1 MAPPASP
8 AAAPA
13 RARSDG
19 PADPAPAAPAAADW
33 AQADG
38 RWVLRV
44 AGDWRAAAVAVP
56 AAPAALAALPAPAAT
71 APGAVAVQGAAAA
84 AAVDGRGLSHWAPS
98 LAAGLWQS
106 LRPLAQRGLA
116 LDLQQLPGGLR
127 DILLLALPA
136 AAVPTAAAGGHRR
149 RWAQPHWVTQVGL
162 WAATAWADALATLR
176 FIGEVLLSI
185 SRLLRGRADLRW
197 ADLAWQLDRTGPRS
211 VGIVTLVCGLVG
223 VILAYMGADQLRR
236 FGAQTYIADL
246 VSVGMVREIAALM
259 TGVILAGRVGA
270 AFAAQLASM
279 QANDEIDA
287 LRSLG
292 IDPVDHLVLP
302 RLLALLL
309 AAPLLTAM
317 AALAGLLAGWAVA
330 VAIFGVPPAD
340 FLTRSLHALSPTH
353 VLIGLFKG
361 TVYAMLVALA
371 GCRQGLAAG
380 RSAEAVG
387 QATTAAVVQAIVW
400 IVVVASVL
408 TIVFQ
413 RLGW

>member
-1 MAPPASP
+1 MPPDS
-8 AAAPA
+8 AAA
-13 RARSDG
+13 R
-19 PADPAPAAPAAADW
+19 W
-33 AQADG
+33 AQPDG
-38 RWVLRV
+38 HWTLQV
-44 AGDWRAAAVAVP
+44 AGDWRTAASAVP
-56 AAPAALAALPAPAAT
+56 AAPAALAAQ
-71 APGAVAVQGAAAA
+71 VAGSSEPVV
-84 AAVDGRGLSHWAPS
+84 VDGRGISHWAPG

-106 LRPLAQRGLA
+106 LRPLAQRNLA

-136 AAVPTAAAGGHRR
+136 ATPASASTSSSRR
-149 RWAQPHWVTQVGL
+149 RWAQPDWVTQVGL
-162 WAATAWADALATLR
+162 WAAAAWADGRQTLK
-176 FIGEVLLSI
+176 FIGEVLLSLG
-185 SRLLRGRADLRW
+185 RLLRGRADMRW

-211 VGIVTLVCGLVG
+211 VAIVSLVCGLVG

-236 FGAQTYIADL
+236 FGAQIYIADL

-292 IDPVDHLVLP
+292 LDPVDHLVLP

-317 AALAGLLAGWAVA
+317 AALVGLLAGWAVA
-330 VAIFGVPPAD
+330 VAIFGVPAAD

-387 QATTAAVVQAIVW
+387 QATTTAVVQAIVW
-400 IVVVASVL
+400 IVVVASLL

>member
-1 MAPPASP
+1 M
-8 AAAPA
+8 
-13 RARSDG
+13 
-19 PADPAPAAPAAADW
+19 
-33 AQADG
+33 
-38 RWVLRV
+38 
-44 AGDWRAAAVAVP
+44 AGDWRSAGVAVP
-56 AAPAALAALPAPAAT
+56 AAPAALAGTPAASNANT
-71 APGAVAVQGAAAA
+71 EPVV
-84 AAVDGRGLSHWAPS
+84 VDGSGLSHWAPS

-106 LRPLAQRGLA
+106 LRPLAQRNQP

-127 DILLLALPA
+127 DILLLALPTATAPADA
-136 AAVPTAAAGGHRR
+136 ATASVGRR
-149 RWAQPHWVTQVGL
+149 RWAKPHWVTQVGL
-162 WAATAWADALATLR
+162 WASAGWADGRDTLH
-176 FIGEVLLSI
+176 FIGEVLLSLG
-185 SRLLRGRADLRW
+185 RLLRGRANMRW
-197 ADLAWQLDRTGPRS
+197 SDLAWQFDRTGPRS

-246 VSVGMVREIAALM
+246 VSIGMVREIAALM

-270 AFAAQLASM
+270 AFAAQLGSM

-292 IDPVDHLVLP
+292 LDPVDHLVLP

-317 AALAGLLAGWAVA
+317 AALTGLLAGWAVA
-330 VAIFGVPPAD
+330 VVIFGVPAAD
-340 FLTRSLHALSPTH
+340 FLARSLHALTPAH

>member
-1 MAPPASP
+1 MPALPVALEPSTAT
-8 AAAPA
+8 AAAQ
-13 RARSDG
+13 SG
-19 PADPAPAAPAAADW
+19 
-33 AQADG
+33 
-38 RWVLRV
+38 
-44 AGDWRAAAVAVP
+44 
-56 AAPAALAALPAPAAT
+56 T
-71 APGAVAVQGAAAA
+71 AGAVQ
-84 AAVDGRGLSHWAPS
+84 VDGRGLSHWAPG
-98 LAAGLWQS
+98 LAAALWLR
-106 LRPLAQRGLA
+106 LRPLAQRNLA
-116 LDLQQLPGGLR
+116 LDLQQLPAGLR
-127 DILLLALPA
+127 DILLLALSTADTPA
-136 AAVPTAAAGGHRR
+136 AATGDAVRR
-149 RWAQPHWVTQVGL
+149 RWAKPHWVTQVGL
-162 WAATAWADALATLR
+162 WAGTSWADGQATLR
-176 FIGEVLLSI
+176 FIGEVLLSLG
-185 SRLLRGRADLRW
+185 RLLRGRADLRW
-197 ADLAWQLDRTGPRS
+197 VDLAWQLDRTGPRS
-211 VGIVTLVCGLVG
+211 VAIVTLVCGLVG
-223 VILAYMGADQLRR
+223 VILAYMGAAQLQR

-246 VSVGMVREIAALM
+246 VSVGMVREVAALM

-270 AFAAQLASM
+270 AFAAQLGSM

-317 AALAGLLAGWAVA
+317 AALSGLLAGWAVA
-330 VAIFGVPPAD
+330 VAIFGVSATD
-340 FLTRSLHALSPTH
+340 YLTRSLQALTPAH

-413 RLGW
+413 RLRW

>member
-1 MAPPASP
+1 MAPPAALATAP
-8 AAAPA
+8 QAAPPDAPPSA
-13 RARSDG
+13 RWDQPDG
-19 PADPAPAAPAAADW
+19 HW
-33 AQADG
+33 ALQ
-38 RWVLRV
+38 V
-44 AGDWRAAAVAVP
+44 AGDWRGQAVTVP
-56 AAPAALAALPAPAAT
+56 AAPAALAAQTSGPVL
-71 APGAVAVQGAAAA
+71 
-84 AAVDGRGLSHWAPS
+84 VDARGLSHWAPS

-106 LRPLAQRGLA
+106 LRPLAQRNLA
-116 LDLQQLPGGLR
+116 LDLQQLPPGLR
-127 DILLLALPA
+127 DIVLLALPVAALPA
-136 AAVPTAAAGGHRR
+136 AAAGAAGRR
-149 RWAQPHWVTQVGL
+149 RWARPHWVTQVGL
-162 WAATAWADALATLR
+162 WAGAAWADSKATLA
-176 FIGEVLLSI
+176 FVGEVMLSLG
-185 SRLLRGRADLRW
+185 RLLRGRADLRG

-211 VGIVTLVCGLVG
+211 VAIVTLVCGLVG

-317 AALAGLLAGWAVA
+317 AALVGLLAGWVVA
-330 VAIFGVPPAD
+330 VTIFGVPAAD
-340 FLTRSLHALSPTH
+340 YLARSLHALTPAH